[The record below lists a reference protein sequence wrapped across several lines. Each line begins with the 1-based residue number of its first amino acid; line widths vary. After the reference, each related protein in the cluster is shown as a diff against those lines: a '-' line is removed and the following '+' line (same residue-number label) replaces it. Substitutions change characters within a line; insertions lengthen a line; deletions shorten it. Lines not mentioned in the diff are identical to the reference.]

1 MRIWL
6 CCLANGVAII
16 LCKFS
21 VIPMWIICYYFK
33 SLEQIWEQRSMWTV
47 CCVLVA
53 LPMSAA
59 TAWMV
64 LSPDPAAGNARCWT
78 GCSSYCKVPISRKL
92 KSGGIAGDWTHALQS
107 RMWNFVKIDLF
118 LFERQ
123 VYRERRR
130 ERNLPFISSFPRWL
144 WAPELGWSKSRSQEL
159 RAPYWKVFFAAFAGH
174 QQAAGSEVQQ
184 PGPGLGIL
192 WNASDAERVLACC
205 CAGSKN
211 VEF

>member
-21 VIPMWIICYYFK
+21 VIPMWINCYYFK
-33 SLEQIWEQRSMWTV
+33 SLERIWEQRSTWTV

-53 LPMSAA
+53 LQMSAA

-64 LSPDPAAGNARCWT
+64 LSPDPAAGNARCWQAAVLIARSPLAGSWSQASLGIEPMLCRAECGILSRLTYFYLIGNFMEREGEKEIFHSLVHSPDGCEHQSLADPNPGARSSELLT
-78 GCSSYCKVPISRKL
+78 GRCSL
-92 KSGGIAGDWTHALQS
+92 LLLQ
-107 RMWNFVKIDLF
+107 
-118 LFERQ
+118 
-123 VYRERRR
+123 
-130 ERNLPFISSFPRWL
+130 
-144 WAPELGWSKSRSQEL
+144 A
-159 RAPYWKVFFAAFAGH
+159 

-192 WNASDAERVLACC
+192 WDASDAGRVLACC